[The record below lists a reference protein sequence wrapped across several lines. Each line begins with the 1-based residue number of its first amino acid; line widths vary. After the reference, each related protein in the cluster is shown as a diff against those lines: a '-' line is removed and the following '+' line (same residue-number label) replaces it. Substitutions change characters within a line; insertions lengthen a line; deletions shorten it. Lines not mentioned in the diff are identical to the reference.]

1 MTLVTDAQ
9 ISLRALSD
17 PADLAHL
24 ESFYEQ
30 SDGPSYVF
38 LQGLQDQPRCLA
50 WYLLKD
56 KQPVAAIWYQCVAE
70 RAEVIDLRVLASER
84 RQGLG
89 RQLLWASLTALR
101 DVAAVELEVR
111 SSNVAARTLYES
123 LGFSET
129 GSRPKYYAN
138 ADGRE
143 DAILMTFALNHGD
156 SVT

>member
-1 MTLVTDAQ
+1 VTDAQ

-17 PADLAHL
+17 PADLANL
-24 ESFYEQ
+24 QPFYEQ
-30 SDGPSYVF
+30 SDGPSYGF
-38 LQGLQDQPRCLA
+38 LQGLQNQPHCRA

-56 KQPVAAIWYQCVAE
+56 KQPVAAIWYQCAAE

-84 RQGLG
+84 RKGLG
-89 RQLLWASLTALR
+89 RKLLWASLTALG
-101 DVAAVELEVR
+101 DVGAVELEVR
-111 SSNVAARTLYES
+111 SSNVAARALYES

-129 GSRPKYYAN
+129 GLRPNYYAT

-143 DAILMTFALNHGD
+143 DAILMTLALNHGD

>member
-1 MTLVTDAQ
+1 MPVTDAQ
-9 ISLRALSD
+9 ISLRALRD

-24 ESFYEQ
+24 KPFYEQ
-30 SDGPSYVF
+30 SDGPRYGF
-38 LQGLQDQPRCLA
+38 LQSLRNQPHCRA

-89 RQLLWASLTALR
+89 RKLLRASLTALG
-101 DVAAVELEVR
+101 DVGAVELEVR
-111 SSNVAARTLYES
+111 SSNVAARALYES

-129 GSRPKYYAN
+129 GLRSNYYAT
-138 ADGRE
+138 AGGRE
-143 DAILMTFALNHGD
+143 DAILMTLALNHGD
-156 SVT
+156 SVR

>member
-1 MTLVTDAQ
+1 MTDAQ
-9 ISLRALSD
+9 ISLRALSG

-24 ESFYEQ
+24 ETFYKQ
-30 SDGPSYVF
+30 SDGPSYGF
-38 LQGLQDQPRCLA
+38 LQGLQDQPHFRA

-89 RQLLWASLTALR
+89 RQLLWASLTALG
-101 DVAAVELEVR
+101 DVGAVELEVR
-111 SSNVAARTLYES
+111 SSNVAARTFYES

-129 GSRPKYYAN
+129 ASRSNYYATAN
-138 ADGRE
+138 GRE
-143 DAILMTFALNHGD
+143 DAILMTLALKHGV

>member
-1 MTLVTDAQ
+1 MTDAK

-17 PADLAHL
+17 PADLARL
-24 ESFYEQ
+24 EPFYEQ
-30 SDGPSYVF
+30 SGGPSYGF
-38 LQGLQDQPRCLA
+38 LQGLQSQPHCRA

-89 RQLLWASLTALR
+89 RKLLWASFTALG
-101 DVAAVELEVR
+101 DIGAVELEVR
-111 SSNVAARTLYES
+111 SSNVAARALYES

-129 GSRPKYYAN
+129 GLRPNYYAT

-143 DAILMTFALNHGD
+143 DAILMTLALNHGD

>member
-1 MTLVTDAQ
+1 MTDAQ
-9 ISLRALSD
+9 ISLRALSG

-24 ESFYEQ
+24 ETFYKQ
-30 SDGPSYVF
+30 SDGPSYGF
-38 LQGLQDQPRCLA
+38 LQGLQDQPHFRA

-56 KQPVAAIWYQCVAE
+56 KQPVAAVWYQCVAE
-70 RAEVIDLRVLASER
+70 LAEVIDLRVLASER

-89 RQLLWASLTALR
+89 RQLLWASLTALG
-101 DVAAVELEVR
+101 DVGAVELEVR
-111 SSNVAARTLYES
+111 SSNVAARTFYES

-129 GSRPKYYAN
+129 ASRSNYYATAN
-138 ADGRE
+138 GRE

>member
-1 MTLVTDAQ
+1 MPETDAQ
-9 ISLRALSD
+9 IALRALSS

-24 ESFYEQ
+24 ETFYEQ
-30 SDGPSYVF
+30 SDGPSYGF
-38 LQGLQDQPRCLA
+38 LQGLQDQPHCRA

-56 KQPVAAIWYQCVAE
+56 KQPVAAVWYQCVAE
-70 RAEVIDLRVLASER
+70 LAEVIDLRVLASER

-89 RQLLWASLTALR
+89 RQLLWASLTALG

-129 GSRPKYYAN
+129 GSRPNYYAT

-143 DAILMTFALNHGD
+143 DAILMTFALDHGD

>member
-1 MTLVTDAQ
+1 MPVTDAQ

-38 LQGLQDQPRCLA
+38 LQGLQDQPCCRA

-89 RQLLWASLTALR
+89 RQLLWASLTALG

-129 GSRPKYYAN
+129 GSRPNYYAT

>member
-1 MTLVTDAQ
+1 VTDAQ
-9 ISLRALSD
+9 ISLQALRD
-17 PADLAHL
+17 PADLARL
-24 ESFYEQ
+24 KPFYEQ
-30 SDGPSYVF
+30 SDGPSYGYF
-38 LQGLQDQPRCLA
+38 QGLQNQPHCQA

-70 RAEVIDLRVLASER
+70 WAEVIDFRVLPSER

-89 RQLLWASLTALR
+89 RKLLWASLTALG
-101 DVAAVELEVR
+101 DVGAVELEMR
-111 SSNVAARTLYES
+111 SSNVAARALYES

-129 GSRPKYYAN
+129 GLRPDYYAT

-143 DAILMTFALNHGD
+143 DAILMTLALNHCD

>member
-1 MTLVTDAQ
+1 MTDAQ

-17 PADLAHL
+17 PVDLARL
-24 ESFYEQ
+24 EPFYEQ
-30 SDGPSYVF
+30 SDGPSYSF
-38 LQGLQDQPRCLA
+38 LQGLQSQPHCRA

-89 RQLLWASLTALR
+89 RKLLWASFTALG
-101 DVAAVELEVR
+101 DVGAVELEVR
-111 SSNVAARTLYES
+111 SSNVAARALYES

-129 GSRPKYYAN
+129 GLRPNYYAT

-143 DAILMTFALNHGD
+143 DAILMTLALNHGD

>member
-1 MTLVTDAQ
+1 MTDAQ

-17 PADLAHL
+17 PADLANL
-24 ESFYEQ
+24 QPFYEQ
-30 SDGPSYVF
+30 SDGPSYSF
-38 LQGLQDQPRCLA
+38 LQGLQSQPHCRA

-89 RQLLWASLTALR
+89 RKLLWASFTALG
-101 DVAAVELEVR
+101 DVGAVELEVR
-111 SSNVAARTLYES
+111 SSNVAARALYES

-129 GSRPKYYAN
+129 GLRPNYYAT

-143 DAILMTFALNHGD
+143 DAILMTLALNHGD
-156 SVT
+156 SVA